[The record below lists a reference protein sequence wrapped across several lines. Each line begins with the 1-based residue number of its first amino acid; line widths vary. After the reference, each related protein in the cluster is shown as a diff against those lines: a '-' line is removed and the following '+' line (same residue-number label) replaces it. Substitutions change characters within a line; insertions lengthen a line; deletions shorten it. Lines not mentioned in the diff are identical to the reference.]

1 MKQIVYISFF
11 LLCVISC
18 SKRYDKVRLIAGD
31 SYQYWFCVNSD
42 SDVKTKFYIYFDRKG
57 KKYTIEERYSD
68 KKCYLYDG
76 GDVETIPTWSLVNDS
91 VIEMGR
97 LNRKLTIVND
107 TFLIIT
113 ADEFRWVDTLY
124 KVTDPSLLKKLQE
137 VPIPLPK
144 DTKTRENQRDGSPK
158 APMVLHLSQNS
169 TGSVLVIIFRI
180 SWGRFFALQSGR
192 AERL

>member
-76 GDVETIPTWSLVNDS
+76 GDVETLSYHHNRQIP
-91 VIEMGR
+91 MGR
-97 LNRKLTIVND
+97 HLVQSDGYIFVEKTTRSTNSMIRRHKSRRIKETVL
-107 TFLIIT
+107 LIGI
-113 ADEFRWVDTLY
+113 
-124 KVTDPSLLKKLQE
+124 
-137 VPIPLPK
+137 
-144 DTKTRENQRDGSPK
+144 
-158 APMVLHLSQNS
+158 M
-169 TGSVLVIIFRI
+169 GSVLLIIFHELY
-180 SWGRFFALQSGR
+180 FVD
-192 AERL
+192 

>member
-1 MKQIVYISFF
+1 MQKVYIS
-11 LLCVISC
+11 LLIVVLFSCC
-18 SKRYDKVRLIAGD
+18 SKGYDRVRLIAGD
-31 SYQYWFCVNSD
+31 SCQYWYRAHFDPN
-42 SDVKTKFYIYFDRKG
+42 VKTKFYIYFDRKG

-137 VPIPLPK
+137 VPIP
-144 DTKTRENQRDGSPK
+144 
-158 APMVLHLSQNS
+158 
-169 TGSVLVIIFRI
+169 
-180 SWGRFFALQSGR
+180 
-192 AERL
+192 

>member
-137 VPIPLPK
+137 VPIPWPK
-144 DTKTRENQRDGSPK
+144 DTKTGDVTGLSPDIP
-158 APMVLHLSQNS
+158 APFSLQN
-169 TGSVLVIIFRI
+169 IIYI
-180 SWGRFFALQSGR
+180 IGDI
-192 AERL
+192 